1 MYVRTPIL
9 ALVCSIDFDK
19 SLKQVIFGEERVNIY
34 TKQLLFKKFAY
45 GFWHIIAK
53 YRENKKSLEIFCLK
67 QLTEIVQ
74 NTEYFV
80 GN

>member
-45 GFWHIIAK
+45 GF
-53 YRENKKSLEIFCLK
+53 
-67 QLTEIVQ
+67 
-74 NTEYFV
+74 
-80 GN
+80 